1 MKLYTFYS
9 PSHKEIYERYFLDS
23 FNAHLSKDFE
33 LVAQADRQITENGSF
48 SDPNVSGVWADKIT
62 LLKEAIKANYG
73 SWFVYAD
80 CDIQFFGN
88 IKKDIEDRIE
98 PGLDIICQED
108 CGTICAGF
116 MAINASLKMY
126 NFMNTVELYHKQSND
141 QIVINQLRNMIAFK
155 LLPRDRYYTVG
166 NYNRGMVW
174 NDGDPIIGA
183 EGVVMHHANF
193 TVGVAN
199 KLAMLEQVKKIK
211 SI

>member
-9 PSHKEIYERYFLDS
+9 PSHKEIYERYFLES
-23 FNAHLSKDFE
+23 FNRHLSEDFE
-33 LVAQADRQITENGSF
+33 LIAQADQQITENGSF

-88 IKKDIEDRIE
+88 IMQDIEDRIE

-126 NFMNTVELYHKQSND
+126 NFMNTVELYHRQSND
-141 QIVINQLRNMIAFK
+141 QIVINQLRNMITFK

-174 NDGDPIIGA
+174 NDGDPIIGTENA
-183 EGVVMHHANF
+183 VMHHANF
-193 TVGVAN
+193 TVGVTN
-199 KLAMLEQVKKIK
+199 KLAMLDQVKKIK
-211 SI
+211 SV